1 MKKMTKDQL
10 VFADTVLK
18 VFLNATGKEYVKAN
32 NLQLTYLK
40 DEGCYQMT
48 PGQISG
54 LPTDAFRFK
63 NERQKAERI
72 YLSTGNLKGRKGRF
86 VMTKF
91 DYVNKG
97 NNMQYNTAQAKIHVG
112 SHVVNAT
119 CRYRVQEKKNSSVY
133 LDMPDG
139 STFKADGLMT
149 KHIKAKIKSG
159 SEINLKQL

>member
-1 MKKMTKDQL
+1 MKKTNDQ

-32 NLQLTYLK
+32 NLRLTYIK
-40 DEGCYQMT
+40 DEGCYEMT

-54 LPTDAFRFK
+54 LPTDAFKFK

-72 YLSTGNLKGRKGRF
+72 YLCFLNGRKGRF
-86 VMTKF
+86 AMTKF

-97 NNMQYNTAQAKIHVG
+97 NNMQYNTALAKIHVG
-112 SHVVNAT
+112 SHVVNAI
-119 CRYRVQEKKNSSVY
+119 CRYRLQEKKNSFVY

-139 STFKADGLMT
+139 NTYKADSVMS
-149 KHIKAKIKSG
+149 KQIKVKIKGG